1 MKLLH
6 VGTARTIWLFTLL
19 DLNPRGQVLAQE
31 AIDKISERYKFR
43 APPTIV
49 AALEAQRKNEPVY
62 FAAGEFRSTSGVNVI
77 VDLKVYNDGL
87 LADCRSS
94 TRDSEMFLA
103 DLFSWLPAGLG
114 LPKTDVPVRKKMYV
128 SELQVES
135 KHLLMMINPK
145 LTTLSKSLASLV
157 PNGSAT
163 SYEISS
169 LAFATDPKDG
179 TPLINFKFERLINI
193 PFAEHRYYSSA
204 PVHTD
209 DHLEMLESLETIL
222 AS

>member
-6 VGTARTIWLFTLL
+6 VATARTIWLFTLL
-19 DLNPRGQVLAQE
+19 DLNPRGQAFTQQT
-31 AIDKISERYKFR
+31 IDKISERYKFKG
-43 APPTIV
+43 PPTITT
-49 AALEAQRKNEPVY
+49 ALEAQKKNEPIY
-62 FAAGEFRSTSGVNVI
+62 FAAGEFMSKSGVSVV
-77 VDLKVYNDGL
+77 VDLKVYNDGF

-114 LPKTDVPVRKKMYV
+114 LPKTEVPIRKTMYV

-135 KHLLMMINPK
+135 KDLLTLINPK
-145 LTTLSKSLASLV
+145 LATLRKSLAALV
-157 PNGSAT
+157 PKGTAT
-163 SYEISS
+163 SYEVAS

-179 TPLINFKFERLINI
+179 TPLINFKFERLINT

-209 DHLEMLESLETIL
+209 EHLELLENLEEIL
-222 AS
+222 TG